1 MRTYDISNSGVT
13 YRLEEAPEGGYVASV
28 PELPG
33 CLSEGETMDAAL
45 ANIREAL
52 ALYIECALEQDL
64 PLPERFRTLPAEA
77 LA

>member
-1 MRTYDISNSGVT
+1 MRTYDITNNGVT
-13 YRLEEAPEGGYVASV
+13 YRLDEASEGGYVASV

-33 CLSEGETMDAAL
+33 CLSEGATIDEAL

-52 ALYIECALEQDL
+52 ALYIECALEQGL